1 MMLPQVRYIF
11 PEIFVVV
18 RWFSQKLQAHK
29 LNMIKLADTLVT
41 IIATLHWA
49 SCGPGTGLQALKSQY
64 RFGKKSLLTN
74 CTKAT
79 KNIRGKLHLP
89 FLDTRVGVKYFSK
102 YLSQVQVLFH
112 IYKFKYKFKYSEY
125 LEDIKYIKYFFNQV
139 QVKYK
144 YFGNKGLR
152 APPLMDYAINHRI
165 SYRNTESLL
174 STLIVTDHQ
183 CYRAIKSLQTT
194 VHSNTIDTYNTGPR
208 ITSVIAT
215 RRKNFSQRERS
226 FLWKLRCQ
234 WPKPPRRAAKTPAT
248 QDPGAHVTNAKR
260 PLTKSPQQKARL
272 WLADAKASPNHS
284 QAPRQ
289 KLPAKSP

>member
-1 MMLPQVRYIF
+1 MENYSYDYCTIFSIYIF
-11 PEIFVVV
+11 
-18 RWFSQKLQAHK
+18 
-29 LNMIKLADTLVT
+29 
-41 IIATLHWA
+41 
-49 SCGPGTGLQALKSQY
+49 LKIYQQY
-64 RFGKKSLLTN
+64 IHVFTDLLCENGLTN
-74 CTKAT
+74 LCRT
-79 KNIRGKLHLP
+79 
-89 FLDTRVGVKYFSK
+89 
-102 YLSQVQVLFH
+102 SQNKKH
-112 IYKFKYKFKYSEY
+112 
-125 LEDIKYIKYFFNQV
+125 FNGTPAQ
-139 QVKYK
+139 
-144 YFGNKGLR
+144 
-152 APPLMDYAINHRI
+152 PILMAVMLVYRI
-165 SYRNTESLL
+165 QNTESLL

-208 ITSVIAT
+208 ITNVIAT

-284 QAPRQ
+284 Q